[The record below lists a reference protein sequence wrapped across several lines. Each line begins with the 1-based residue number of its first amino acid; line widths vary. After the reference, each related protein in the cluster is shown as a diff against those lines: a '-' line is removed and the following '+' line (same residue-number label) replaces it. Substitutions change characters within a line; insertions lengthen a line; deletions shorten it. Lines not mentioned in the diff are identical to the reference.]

1 MIFMSQTG
9 MLDARR
15 EAEWDRW
22 YEEHLR
28 IMASVPG
35 VTSAQRFRTS
45 TSDYPP
51 SLAMYTVTSADVF
64 QDAYYL
70 SIRGLG
76 EWEALVDRRH
86 YRHNLFD
93 GLNIAPAVPSDRYLL
108 VADRDAPEHHS
119 VNFVWLRTV
128 ALDESTP
135 CRGIAVVDAVT
146 AGSIASDER
155 IGVYRPVAAQIAGR
169 SKA

>member
-9 MLDARR
+9 LLDTRR

-45 TSDYPP
+45 SSDYPP

-64 QDAYYL
+64 QNAYYL

-76 EWEALVDRRH
+76 EWEPLVDRRR
-86 YRHNLFD
+86 YRRNLFD
-93 GLNIAPAVPSDRYLL
+93 GLDIAPAVAPDRYLL
-108 VADRDAPEHHS
+108 VADRDSPQHHS

-128 ALDESTP
+128 AIDRSTP
-135 CRGIAVVDAVT
+135 CRGIAVVDALT
-146 AGSIASDER
+146 ADSIPDEH
-155 IGVYRPVAAQIAGR
+155 IGIYRPVGAQIGGR

>member
-9 MLDARR
+9 MLDASR

-22 YEEHLR
+22 YEGHLA

-45 TSDYPP
+45 TPGFPP

-76 EWEALVDRRH
+76 EWDALVDRRH
-86 YRHNLFD
+86 YRRNLFE
-93 GLNIAPAVPSDRYLL
+93 GLQFAPAVPPARRLL
-108 VADRDAPEHHS
+108 VADREAPENGP
-119 VNFVWLRTV
+119 VKFVWLRAV
-128 ALDESTP
+128 ALDKSTP
-135 CRGIAVVDAVT
+135 YRGIAVVDAAT
-146 AGSIASDER
+146 ANRIASDESV
-155 IGVYRPVAAQIAGR
+155 GVYRPVALQIEGR
-169 SKA
+169 SRA

>member
-9 MLDARR
+9 ILDARR

-51 SLAMYTVTSADVF
+51 SLALYTVASADVF

-76 EWEALVDRRH
+76 EWESLVDRHH
-86 YRHNLFD
+86 YRRNLFD
-93 GLNIAPAVPSDRYLL
+93 GLNIAPAVPSDRCLL
-108 VADRDAPEHHS
+108 VADRDTPQHHS
-119 VNFVWLRTV
+119 VNFVWLR
-128 ALDESTP
+128 AIAIDKSTP
-135 CRGIAVVDAVT
+135 YRGIAVVDALT
-146 AGSIASDER
+146 AGSIAPGEH
-155 IGVYRPVAAQIAGR
+155 IGVYRPVAAQIEGR